1 MSQRSSDPEM
11 ALIEAALAEDIGEA
25 DWTTR
30 WTISEEAR
38 GSARIVGRAD
48 GVIAGTRPAEAVFRR
63 LDPEVRIDWRRADGD
78 GVQPGSVVADLSG
91 RLHAILTAERTALNF
106 LGRLSGIAT
115 LTSRYVEAVE
125 GTGCRVVDTRKT
137 TPGWRRLEKEAVV
150 AGGGENHRSGL
161 YDMVLL
167 KENHL
172 RQAGG
177 VGPALDHVIERAR
190 AAGLEVE
197 VEVTELAELGA
208 ALERP
213 PGARPDRILLDNMTP
228 GMLRDAVQAVRKV
241 DPPVPL
247 LEASGGITLDSVRAI
262 ADTGVDLVSVGA
274 LTHSAAT
281 LDLSLLLTP

>member
-38 GSARIVGRAD
+38 GSARIVARAE
-48 GVIAGTRPAEAVFRR
+48 GVIAGTRPVEAVFRR
-63 LDPEVRIDWRRADGD
+63 LDPEVRLDWRRADGD
-78 GVQPGSVVADLSG
+78 GVQTGSVVADLSG
-91 RLHAILTAERTALNF
+91 RLHAILAAERTALNF
-106 LGRLSGIAT
+106 LGRLSGVAT

-150 AGGGENHRSGL
+150 AGGGENHRLGL

-197 VEVTELAELGA
+197 VEVTDLAELGA

-213 PGARPDRILLDNMTP
+213 PGDRPDRILLDNMTP

>member
-1 MSQRSSDPEM
+1 MSKRPSESEL

-38 GSARIVGRAD
+38 GSARIVARAD
-48 GVIAGTRPAEAVFRR
+48 GVIAGTRPAEGVFRR
-63 LDPEVRIDWRRADGD
+63 LDPELRLDWRRADGE
-78 GVQPGSVVADLSG
+78 GVQAGSVVAELSG
-91 RLHAILTAERTALNF
+91 RLDAILTAERTALNF
-106 LGRLSGIAT
+106 LGRLSGVAT
-115 LTSRYVEAVE
+115 LTSRYVRAVE

-150 AGGGENHRSGL
+150 AGGGDNHRSGL

-172 RQAGG
+172 RHVGG
-177 VGPALDHVIERAR
+177 VGPALDRVIERAR
-190 AAGLEVE
+190 VAGLEVE
-197 VEVTELAELGA
+197 VEVTKLAELEA
-208 ALERP
+208 VLERP
-213 PGARPDRILLDNMTP
+213 PGARPERILMDNMTAE
-228 GMLRDAVQAVRKV
+228 MLRDAVRAVRAV

-247 LEASGGITLDSVRAI
+247 LEASGGVTLESVRSI

-281 LDLSLLLTP
+281 LDLSLLVTP

>member
-1 MSQRSSDPEM
+1 MRERPSESEL

-30 WTISEEAR
+30 WTISGEVR
-38 GSARIVGRAD
+38 GSARIVARAT
-48 GVIAGTRPAEAVFRR
+48 GVISGTRPAEEVFRK
-63 LDPEVRIDWRRADGD
+63 LDSEVLLDWRRVDGQQVQAD
-78 GVQPGSVVADLSG
+78 SVVAELSG

-106 LGRLSGIAT
+106 LGHLSGVAT
-115 LTSRYVEAVE
+115 LTSRYVRAVE
-125 GTGCRVVDTRKT
+125 GTGCLVVDTRKT
-137 TPGWRRLEKEAVV
+137 TPGWRRLEKEAVA
-150 AGGGENHRSGL
+150 AGGGQNHRSGL

-172 RQAGG
+172 RHAGG
-177 VGPALDHVIERAR
+177 VGPALDRVSERAR

-197 VEVTELAELGA
+197 VEVTDLAELKT

-213 PGARPDRILLDNMTP
+213 PDVRPDRILLDNMTV
-228 GMLRDAVQAVRKV
+228 GMLREAVRTVREV

-247 LEASGGITLDSVRAI
+247 LEASGGVTLESVRSI

-281 LDLSLLLTP
+281 LDLSLLVTP

>member
-38 GSARIVGRAD
+38 GSARIVARAE
-48 GVIAGTRPAEAVFRR
+48 GVIAGTRPVEAVFRR
-63 LDPEVRIDWRRADGD
+63 LDPEVRLDWRRADGD
-78 GVQPGSVVADLSG
+78 GVQTGSVVADLSG
-91 RLHAILTAERTALNF
+91 RLHAILAAERTALNF
-106 LGRLSGIAT
+106 LGRLSGVAT

-197 VEVTELAELGA
+197 VEVTDLAELGA

-213 PGARPDRILLDNMTP
+213 PGDRPDRILLDNMTP

>member
-38 GSARIVGRAD
+38 GSARIVVRAD

-197 VEVTELAELGA
+197 VEVTDLAELGA

-228 GMLRDAVQAVRKV
+228 EMLRDAVQAARKV

>member
-1 MSQRSSDPEM
+1 MSERPSESEL

-38 GSARIVGRAD
+38 GSARIVARAD
-48 GVIAGTRPAEAVFRR
+48 GVIAGTRPAEGVFRR
-63 LDPEVRIDWRRADGD
+63 LDPEIRLDWRRADGE
-78 GVQPGSVVADLSG
+78 GVQAGSVVAELSG
-91 RLHAILTAERTALNF
+91 RLHAILTGERTALNF
-106 LGRLSGIAT
+106 LGRLSGVAT
-115 LTSRYVEAVE
+115 LTSRYVRAVE

-137 TPGWRRLEKEAVV
+137 TPGWRRLEKEAVA
-150 AGGGENHRSGL
+150 AGGGQNHRSGL

-172 RQAGG
+172 RHAGG
-177 VGPALDHVIERAR
+177 VGAALDRVSERAR

-197 VEVTELAELGA
+197 VEVTDLAELDA
-208 ALERP
+208 VLERP
-213 PGARPDRILLDNMTP
+213 PEDRPDRILLDNMTAE
-228 GMLRDAVQAVRKV
+228 MLREAVRAVRGV

-247 LEASGGITLDSVRAI
+247 LEASGGVTLESVRSI

-281 LDLSLLLTP
+281 LDLSLLVTP

>member
-1 MSQRSSDPEM
+1 MSERPSQSEL

-30 WTISEEAR
+30 WTISEGAR
-38 GSARIVGRAD
+38 GSARIVTRAN
-48 GVIAGTRPAEAVFRR
+48 GVIAGTRLAEEVFRQ
-63 LDPEVRIDWRRADGD
+63 LDPEVRLEWRRVDGE
-78 GVQPGSVVADLSG
+78 GVEAGSEVAGLSG

-106 LGRLSGIAT
+106 LGRLSGVAT
-115 LTSRYVEAVE
+115 LTSRYVRAVE

-137 TPGWRRLEKEAVV
+137 TPGWRRLEKEAVA
-150 AGGGENHRSGL
+150 AGGGQNHRSGL

-172 RQAGG
+172 RHAGG
-177 VGPALDHVIERAR
+177 VGQALDRVSGRAR

-197 VEVTELAELGA
+197 VEVTDLAELKA
-208 ALERP
+208 VLERP
-213 PGARPDRILLDNMTP
+213 PSARPDRMLLDNMTVE
-228 GMLRDAVQAVRKV
+228 MLREAVRAVRRV

-247 LEASGGITLDSVRAI
+247 LEASGGVTLESVRSI
-262 ADTGVDLVSVGA
+262 AETGVDLVSVGA

-281 LDLSLLLTP
+281 LDLSLLVTP

>member
-38 GSARIVGRAD
+38 GSARIVVRAD

-197 VEVTELAELGA
+197 VEVTDLAELGA